1 MSNFFKKLGA
11 DAGKLYRN
19 AVGSKGIFNK
29 VTTIGRKADNT
40 IQRVGNFLLPLADRV
55 GMSGTLQSGLNTIH
69 GYRQQINDEVN
80 NVKNGL
86 ERAVKAPMS
95 SIQMQNQYS

>member
-1 MSNFFKKLGA
+1 MSNFFKKVGS

-19 AVGSKGIFNK
+19 AVGSRGIFNK

-40 IQRVGNFLLPLADRV
+40 IQRVGNFLLPLADKV
-55 GMSGTLQSGLNTIH
+55 GLSDPLRLGLNTIH
-69 GYRQQINDEVN
+69 GYRQQFNDQVN

-86 ERAVKAPMS
+86 ERAVKSPMS
-95 SIQMQNQYS
+95 SIQMQNQYK